1 MRKIILF
8 ILFTL
13 LISYNVYPQYTN
25 VTIFTPTLSQPP
37 EEPSICINPKNVNLL
52 VAGANINYVSYST
65 NGGTNWATAYGLQ
78 NSQYGVWGD
87 PCIIC
92 DTNGVFYY
100 FHLANSVS
108 PGYWI
113 DRIVCQK
120 STNNG
125 VSFSNPGSYTYF
137 NSPKEQDKEW
147 ACVDPR
153 NNYIYITW
161 TQFDNYGVSTPTD
174 SSNILFSKSTDG
186 GNTWVNFG
194 TGTAKRIN
202 KLPGDCV
209 DADNTVE
216 GAVPC
221 VGPNGEVYVGWAGPK
236 IWNSQY
242 GIFFN
247 KSTDAGNTWLTNPI
261 YVCDQPG
268 GWDYM
273 ISGLQRSNGMPIT
286 CCDLSNSSYRGNI
299 YIGYSDEASSTDHDI
314 KFVKSTNGGLNW
326 SAPLRVNNDAAG
338 KEQFMPWMTV
348 DQKNGHIYF
357 VFYDRR
363 RFTNN
368 ATDVYIAKSTNGGVS
383 FTNFIVSDSLS
394 PFVPTSGT
402 FFGDYTNITAYD
414 GRVRPIWARLQG
426 TLSVLTAL
434 VDFTT
439 NTNNN
444 SQNLPSE
451 FKLEQNYP
459 NPFNPV
465 TKINYAV
472 KENSFINITVYN
484 LVGQEIAILVND
496 YKQAGNYNITFD
508 INGYNMP
515 SGVYFY
521 KLTAGNFSET
531 KKMIV
536 TK

>member
-1 MRKIILF
+1 MRKVILLILLIIF
-8 ILFTL
+8 
-13 LISYNVYPQYTN
+13 ISYNAYSQYTN
-25 VTIFTPTLSQPP
+25 VTIFTPGLSYPP
-37 EEPSICINPKNVNLL
+37 EEPSICINPKNINIL

-65 NGGTNWATAYGLQ
+65 NGGLNWATQYGLS

-100 FHLANSVS
+100 FHLSNSVS

-113 DRIVCQK
+113 DRIVCQR

-125 VSFSNPGSYTYF
+125 ISWNNPGSYTFY
-137 NSPKEQDKEW
+137 NPPKEQDKEW

-153 NNYIYITW
+153 NNYIYVTW
-161 TQFDNYGVSTPTD
+161 TQFDNYGSSSLTD

-186 GNTWVNFG
+186 GLNWVNFG
-194 TGTAKRIN
+194 SGTALRID
-202 KLPGDCV
+202 KLGGDCV
-209 DADNTVE
+209 DEDNTVE

-221 VGPNGEVYVGWAGPK
+221 VGPNGEVYVAWAGPK
-236 IWNSQY
+236 IRNVQF

-247 KSTDAGNTWLTNPI
+247 KSTNAGNNWLADPI

-273 ISGLQRSNGMPIT
+273 INGLQRSNGMPIT
-286 CCDLSNSSYRGNI
+286 CCDISNGPYRGNI
-299 YIGYSDEASSTDHDI
+299 YIGYSDSAGPSDHDI

-326 SAPLRVNNDAAG
+326 STPLRVNNDATTR
-338 KEQFMPWMTV
+338 EQFMPWMTV

-363 RFTNN
+363 NYSNT
-368 ATDVYIAKSTNGGVS
+368 ATDVYIAKSTDGGNT
-383 FTNFIVSDSLS
+383 FTNTIISTS
-394 PFVPTSGT
+394 PFTPTSGT
-402 FFGDYTNITAYD
+402 FFGDYNNITAYN
-414 GRVRPIWARLQG
+414 GRVRPIWTRLQG
-426 TLSVLTAL
+426 TLSVLTAII
-434 VDFTT
+434 DYPT
-439 NTNNN
+439 NENNI
-444 SQNLPSE
+444 SQNIPSE
-451 FKLEQNYP
+451 FKLEQNFP

-465 TKINYAV
+465 TQIKYSL
-472 KENSFINITVYN
+472 KENTFVNLSVYN
-484 LVGQEIAILVND
+484 NVGQEIAVLAND
-496 YKQAGNYNITFD
+496 FKQAGNYSISFD
-508 INGYNMP
+508 IKEYNLP

-521 KLTAGNFSET
+521 RLKAGNYTET

>member
-8 ILFTL
+8 ILLVLFT
-13 LISYNVYPQYTN
+13 SFNVYSQYTN
-25 VTIFTPTLSQPP
+25 VTIFTPTLSYAP
-37 EEPSICINPKNVNLL
+37 EEPSIGINPKNINYL

-65 NGGTNWATAYGLQ
+65 NGGTNWSVAYGLT
-78 NSQYGVWGD
+78 NSQYSVWGD

-100 FHLANSVS
+100 FHLSNSVS

-125 VSFSNPGSYTYF
+125 ASFNNPGSYTYF

-153 NNYIYITW
+153 NNNIYITW
-161 TQFDNYGVSTPTD
+161 TQFDDYGVSTQTD

-194 TGTAKRIN
+194 TATAKRIN
-202 KLPGDCV
+202 KIGGDCY
-209 DADNTVE
+209 DSDNTVE

-221 VGPNGEVYVGWAGPK
+221 VGPNGEIYVSWAGPK
-236 IWNSQY
+236 IRNSQF

-247 KSTDAGNTWLTNPI
+247 KSTDEGTTWLNDPT

-286 CCDLSNSSYRGNI
+286 CCDISNSPYRGNV
-299 YIGYSDEASSTDHDI
+299 YIGYSDSAGSSDHDI
-314 KFVKSTNGGLNW
+314 KFVKSTNGGVTW
-326 SAPLRVNNDAAG
+326 STPLRINNDAAG

-363 RFTNN
+363 NYNN
-368 ATDVYIAKSTNGGVS
+368 TATDVYIARSTDGGNT
-383 FTNFIVSDSLS
+383 FTNIIISTS
-394 PFVPTSGT
+394 PFTPTSGT
-402 FFGDYTNITAYD
+402 FFGDYTNIVAHD

-434 VDFTT
+434 IDFTT
-439 NTNNN
+439 GTNTT
-444 SQNLPSE
+444 SQNVPAD
-451 FKLEQNYP
+451 FKLGQNYP
-459 NPFNPV
+459 NPFNPA
-465 TKINYAV
+465 TTITYSI
-472 KENSFINITVYN
+472 KEKTFVNLTVYN
-484 LVGQEIAILVND
+484 VVGKEVAVLAND
-496 YKQAGNYNITFD
+496 VKQAGEYSVNFDLSEYNI
-508 INGYNMP
+508 P

-521 KLTAGNFSET
+521 KLTAGNFTET